1 MKIRFLIIPLIL
13 VITVLVGWRV
23 LSTKPATPKA
33 DEHEAGERKD
43 GEHGE
48 HQKEGHVEMTP
59 QQRQNANLGIEVAG
73 PTKIRTTLSVYGKV
87 AANED
92 ALAHVMPR
100 FPGIVKAVKR
110 RLGDTVQKGE
120 VLAQVESNES
130 LKVYD
135 IVSELNGTIIQ
146 KDITLGEFVQDSKMV
161 FTIVDVSTVWID
173 FSIYRQDFFRLAKGQ
188 SVEIHLGDGHTA
200 DSAPAKAK
208 IDYISPFGTEGTQT
222 MLARAIVPNTK
233 GDLRPGLFVTGEI
246 ITGESE
252 VPIAVKAEAIQ
263 TLENKTVVFL
273 AEGDAFE
280 GRPVKLGRKD
290 SDWVEITDGLK
301 PGDSYVARNSFVIK
315 AEIGKGEAAHE
326 D

>member
-1 MKIRFLIIPLIL
+1 MKTRLLIIPLIL
-13 VITVLVGWRV
+13 VITAFAGWRI
-23 LSTKPATPKA
+23 LSTKPSAPKA
-33 DEHEAGERKD
+33 DEHEEGEKKG
-43 GEHGE
+43 GEHDE
-48 HQKEGHVEMTP
+48 HKKEGHVEMTP
-59 QQRQNANLGIEVAG
+59 EQRKNADLGIEEAAAA
-73 PTKIRTTLSVYGKV
+73 KIRTTLSVYGKV

-92 ALAHVMPR
+92 GLAHVMPR
-100 FPGIVKAVKR
+100 FPGIVKAVKK
-110 RLGDTVQKGE
+110 RLGDSVQKGE

-130 LKVYD
+130 LKIYD
-135 IVSELNGTIIQ
+135 IVSEQNGTVIQ

-161 FTIVDVSTVWID
+161 FVIADVSSVWID
-173 FSIYRQDFFRLAKGQ
+173 FSVYRQDFSRLSKGQ
-188 SVEIHLGDGHTA
+188 DVEIHMGDGHVA
-200 DSAPAKAK
+200 DNAPLKAK

-222 MLARAIVPNTK
+222 MLARAIVPNAK

-246 ITGESE
+246 ITGEVE
-252 VPIAVKAEAIQ
+252 VNVAVKAEAIQ

-290 SDWVEITDGLK
+290 TENIEITEGLK
-301 PGDSYVARNSFVIK
+301 TGDRYVARNSFVIK